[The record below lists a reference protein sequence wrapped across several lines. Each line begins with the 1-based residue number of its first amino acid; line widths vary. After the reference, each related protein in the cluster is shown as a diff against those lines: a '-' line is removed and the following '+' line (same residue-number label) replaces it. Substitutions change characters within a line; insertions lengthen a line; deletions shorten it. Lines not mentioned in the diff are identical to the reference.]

1 MGQDDARSASVI
13 LFYASSY
20 TPSTSGQLLH
30 LPEEP
35 YDLAENGTVRDHD
48 RFHRVVFGL
57 QADLVSSWKKRF
69 TVASSSIRATTMSPL
84 SAWDWLHHHVI
95 AVENSRLNHAFATNL
110 QHEDFFIVGQ
120 IARDGEEVFNV
131 FHRQIGLPAVTLP
144 STGAYVTS
152 LRIGMA
158 LSSSSMARGFVG
170 SADITS
176 SSSLFRW
183 PCTVELELNPTA

>member
-57 QADLVSSWKKRF
+57 QADLVSLVEEAFHGGFVFDKGDDD
-69 TVASSSIRATTMSPL
+69 VAAFGG
-84 SAWDWLHHHVI
+84 DWL
-95 AVENSRLNHAFATNL
+95 RT
-110 QHEDFFIVGQ
+110 
-120 IARDGEEVFNV
+120 
-131 FHRQIGLPAVTLP
+131 T
-144 STGAYVTS
+144 T
-152 LRIGMA
+152 
-158 LSSSSMARGFVG
+158 
-170 SADITS
+170 
-176 SSSLFRW
+176 
-183 PCTVELELNPTA
+183 